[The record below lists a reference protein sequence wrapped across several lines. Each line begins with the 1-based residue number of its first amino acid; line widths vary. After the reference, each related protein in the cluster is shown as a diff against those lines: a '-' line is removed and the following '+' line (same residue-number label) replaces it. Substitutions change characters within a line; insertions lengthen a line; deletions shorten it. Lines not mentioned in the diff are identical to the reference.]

1 MFGGYSMNSHKR
13 KWLTIIMISTAV
25 IWSALV
31 TGFFEDVEIL
41 ILPALIVIWLFIILQ
56 WTRR

>member
-1 MFGGYSMNSHKR
+1 MNTHKR
-13 KWLTIIMISTAV
+13 KWLTVIMISTAV

-41 ILPALIVIWLFIILQ
+41 ILPALIVVWLFIILQ
-56 WTRR
+56 WTRH